1 MQGRPQSKAN
11 ILSRLIITVS
21 QGAKVI
27 THSTAIFCGGHKWPS
42 PLRRRPESEGWFKG
56 VELKGLNLT
65 PPAGK
70 SQPPPGGSLTPV
82 LEESGL
88 KAEGAVVVASFN
100 NLSQALKKFIKSVLF
115 SKSTKV
121 ERS

>member
-1 MQGRPQSKAN
+1 
-11 ILSRLIITVS
+11 
-21 QGAKVI
+21 
-27 THSTAIFCGGHKWPS
+27 
-42 PLRRRPESEGWFKG
+42 
-56 VELKGLNLT
+56 
-65 PPAGK
+65 
-70 SQPPPGGSLTPV
+70 V